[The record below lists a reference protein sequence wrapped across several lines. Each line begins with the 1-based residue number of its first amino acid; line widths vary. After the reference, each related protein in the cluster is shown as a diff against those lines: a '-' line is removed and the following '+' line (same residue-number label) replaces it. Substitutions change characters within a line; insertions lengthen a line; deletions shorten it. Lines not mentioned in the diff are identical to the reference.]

1 LEYWF
6 IYEVFFY
13 GDSMPRKAHIDAPGA
28 LHHII
33 VMGIER
39 KAMFEDDTDRV
50 DFIERLS
57 SLPQEMD
64 ADATG
69 RYRSVRG
76 HRRCAPLPWHRRVRN
91 WPAGLM

>member
-39 KAMFEDDTDRV
+39 KAIFENDKDRE

-57 SLPQEMD
+57 RLLEETD
-64 ADATG
+64 ADAID

-76 HRRCAPLPWHRRVRN
+76 HRHCVPLS
-91 WPAGLM
+91 